1 LSLKQIIERELVSER
16 EAANYLG
23 MSVATLRRYRYK
35 VGTKTDGPRVI
46 KIGRTVRYA
55 LSDLKRFWE
64 IRGR

>member
-1 LSLKQIIERELVSER
+1 MSLKQVIQRELVSEK

-23 MSVATLRRYRYK
+23 MSLATLRRYRYK
-35 VGTKTDGPRVI
+35 VGTKTDGPWVI

-64 IRGR
+64 VRRR